1 MLEAVF
7 DAVLFFSKWGVN
19 ILSHVEEL
27 LKRARQ
33 GVPAAVDDLLDEYR
47 DRLKTMVS
55 LRLDPRVNARI
66 DPSDVVQES
75 MAEAASRLDQYLIDE
90 PIPFYPWL
98 RQIAWEK
105 LIQLHRRHIGSQK
118 RSAAREVSLP
128 VRITDESVA
137 SLSRIAIAQQDSP
150 SEQVVRSELNR
161 RVLEAV
167 ERLQPSWKELLV
179 MRYLEQMSVAD
190 IAATLK
196 VSAAA
201 VSMRHLRAVEA
212 LRSELSESD

>member
-1 MLEAVF
+1 MPP
-7 DAVLFFSKWGVN
+7 
-19 ILSHVEEL
+19 VEEL
-27 LKRARQ
+27 MKRVRQ
-33 GVPAAVDDLLDEYR
+33 GAPAAVDDLLDEYR
-47 DRLKTMVS
+47 RQLKTMVS
-55 LRLDPRVNARI
+55 LRIDPRVNARI

-75 MAEAASRLDQYLIDE
+75 LAEAASRLDQYLIDE

-105 LIQLHRRHIGSQK
+105 LIQQHRRHIGSQK
-118 RSAAREVSLP
+118 RSAAKEVTLP
-128 VRITDESVA
+128 VRLTDESVA
-137 SLSRIAIAQQDSP
+137 SLSRIAVAQQNSP

-161 RVLEAV
+161 RVMDAM

-179 MRYLEQMSVAD
+179 MKYMEQMSVAD

-196 VSAAA
+196 VSPGA

-212 LRSELSESD
+212 LRSELNGTNE